1 MTVWTIYNHGT
12 GGSSLKEPDKAEIVN
27 LFGNNDRRPQFGGKL
42 ITEGVGSIGDPQSTS
57 INFTRDPQ
65 GGPYQAAQAKG
76 RPGNS
81 FSRVVMGG
89 TGDGVR
95 QNVDSTI
102 EFIRMLNLNN
112 QLPQAI
118 NMLGWSRGAVT
129 CIRLAYAL
137 NQSKDLALRSIPIN
151 IFAVDPVAGAGHSTE
166 VDATTLTPN
175 VRNYVATLATGEY
188 RRFFKPIAGH
198 RLHFNPSHTD
208 VWVLPM
214 PGNHS
219 DTAKMNNNTGKIV
232 FNLAY
237 RFLHSCSTPVE
248 PMQHYLLSNESAWR
262 LYENIMT
269 KSAPIH
275 HTSFGSSAAMGL
287 IPYKRGSEVAAYMNG
302 DAFFP
307 NVHARE
313 LFKRVFPITYQA
325 YFGLGSAAIG
335 DLAWT
340 GQYNNAGRAQELTR
354 MSPAMRALLG
364 TVRPGPAMPGE
375 MTPHIA
381 RMLTN
386 LTLID

>member
-1 MTVWTIYNHGT
+1 VTVWTIYNHGT
-12 GGSSLKEPDKAEIVN
+12 DGSSLKGPEKAEIVN
-27 LFGNNDRRPQFGGKL
+27 LFGNNDRRPQFQGKL

-57 INFTRDPQ
+57 INFTRTPQ
-65 GGPYQAAQAKG
+65 GGPYQAAQVKG
-76 RPGNS
+76 RPGNA
-81 FSRVVMGG
+81 FFRTVLKG
-89 TGDGVR
+89 TGHGVK

-112 QLPQAI
+112 QRPSAI

-137 NQSKDLALRSIPIN
+137 YQSEDPALRNIPIN

-166 VDATTLTPN
+166 IDATTLTPN
-175 VRNYVATLATGEY
+175 VRNYVAALAAGEY
-188 RRFFKPIAGH
+188 RRFFKPIAAH
-198 RLHFNPSHTD
+198 RLNFNPSQTD

-219 DTAKMNNNTGKIV
+219 DTAKMNNDTGKIV

-248 PMQHYLLSNESAWR
+248 PMRHYLLRNESAWK
-262 LYENIMT
+262 LYEYIMT
-269 KSAPIH
+269 KSATVH
-275 HTSFGSSAAMGL
+275 QTSLASSAAMGL

-302 DAFFP
+302 DTFFP

-313 LFKRVFPITYQA
+313 LFRRVFPITYHA
-325 YFGLGSAAIG
+325 YFGWGSSDIG
-335 DLAWT
+335 NLAWT
-340 GQYNNAGRAQELTR
+340 GQYNNPGGALELMR
-354 MSPAMRALLG
+354 MSSGMRALLG
-364 TVRPGPAMPGE
+364 SVRPGPAMPGE